1 MNVKGELPGQG
12 NQSPNTS
19 PLNRIPSY
27 PKIDETV
34 VHRYRV
40 NYDLGDEVGEDEV
53 RRHWEV
59 ESRLTQRLLQSS
71 KADRWSV
78 FQECYTELYSELP
91 WLNKSDNDADIASLR
106 PWLQLVPKGSSV
118 FEVGSGKAQLLKYL
132 AANGYKCVATE
143 ITPERGERHA
153 EGLSDLKWHVTDG
166 INLTSFEAPSSYDVV
181 ISTQVVEHLHPDDML
196 DHLRNAREILRPGG
210 CYIFDTPHVGAGP
223 SDVSK
228 VYGFDRPVC
237 MHLKEY
243 DFAGLGELLLQA
255 GFKTPKAVLFR
266 ERPFK
271 TGPYVSRILFR
282 YFCAWD
288 RVARL
293 INLSPKNERLFRS
306 LLKVLFV
313 PTRIWLVAEK

>member
-1 MNVKGELPGQG
+1 MSIEGEL
-12 NQSPNTS
+12 SAS
-19 PLNRIPSY
+19 KSIRLDEIPAR
-27 PKIDETV
+27 PKIDQAV
-34 VHRYRV
+34 IHRYRN
-40 NYDLGDEVGEDEV
+40 NYGLGDDIGENEV

-59 ESRLTQRLLQSS
+59 ESALTQRLLKSS
-71 KADRWSV
+71 KANRWSV

-91 WLNKSDNDADIASLR
+91 WLNKSEDEADANSLR
-106 PWLQLVPKGSSV
+106 PWLRLIPKGSSV
-118 FEVGSGKAQLLKYL
+118 FEVGSGKAQLLKFL

-153 EGLSDLKWHVTDG
+153 EGLSNLKWHVTDG
-166 INLTSFEAPSSYDVV
+166 VNLTSFETPSSYNVV
-181 ISTQVVEHLHPDDML
+181 ISTQVVEHLHPEDIL
-196 DHLRNAREILRPGG
+196 DHLRNVREILRPGG

-243 DFAGLGELLLQA
+243 DFVGLGELLVRA
-255 GFKTPKAVLFR
+255 GFKTVKAVLFR
-266 ERPFK
+266 GRPFT
-271 TGPYVSRILFR
+271 TGPYVGHFLFK

-288 RVARL
+288 RAVRL
-293 INLSPKNERLFRS
+293 LNLSPKNERLLRS
-306 LLKVLFV
+306 MLKILFV